1 MESKKRIYTESSAKV
16 QILLLD
22 LISNSLYE
30 GKTLSSKK
38 KEAII
43 LELFV

>member
-38 KEAII
+38 RRQ
-43 LELFV
+43 LS